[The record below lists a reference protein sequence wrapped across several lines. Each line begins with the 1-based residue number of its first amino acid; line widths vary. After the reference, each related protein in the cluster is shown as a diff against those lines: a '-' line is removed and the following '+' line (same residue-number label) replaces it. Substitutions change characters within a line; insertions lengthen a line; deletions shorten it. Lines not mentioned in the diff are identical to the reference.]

1 MHLYASRPHMV
12 DASPLPRTIADAAR
26 ALREER
32 TTSVALTR
40 ATIDRARALQPS
52 LEAFVTIAEEPALAA
67 AAKADD
73 ERARGIDRGPLHGI
87 PLAVKDNI
95 ATADMPTTG
104 CTHALDGW
112 WPGRDATVVA
122 RLRQGGAIVVGKLAL
137 HELAFAP
144 PDASSGFPRPRNP
157 WDVARTPGGSS
168 SGTGVAV
175 AAGIVLGGLGS
186 DTGGSIRLPA
196 AHCGITGLQPSF
208 GRVSLAGVIPGAW
221 SLDVVGPMA
230 RSARD
235 CALMLQATAGHDPA
249 DPASADAPVPDV
261 VGDEDVDLRG
271 TRIGLTRSGYLA
283 LPELE
288 PEVRRAVLDAADVL
302 GRAGAEIV
310 DVEVPYLEAHAAYWT
325 TLLTESFAAYGDDI
339 RRHGERYGTS
349 ARRTLLGGILF
360 DGSAHAHAERV
371 RLLARAAYLDVM
383 RSVDAILVPGCL
395 YGAPPLEG
403 WGSVTRM
410 FQRPSVYALST
421 VVGAPALAV
430 PCGLSREGLPVSVQI
445 LARPFDEA
453 TALRVGQAY
462 QRATDWHL
470 RAPSVTVA
478 A

>member
-1 MHLYASRPHMV
+1 MHLYASRPHML
-12 DASPLPRTIADAAR
+12 DASSFPRTIADAAR
-26 ALREER
+26 ALREGR

-40 ATIDRARALQPS
+40 ATIDRARTLQDALGS
-52 LEAFVTIAEEPALAA
+52 FVTIAADPALAA
-67 AAKADD
+67 ATTADD
-73 ERARGIDRGPLHGI
+73 EHARGIDRGPLHGI

-104 CTHALDGW
+104 CTKALDAW

-122 RLRQGGAIVVGKLAL
+122 RLRRAGAVIVGKLAL

-144 PDASSGFPRPRNP
+144 PDADSGFPRPRNP
-157 WDVARTPGGSS
+157 WDVTRTPGGSS

-196 AHCGITGLQPSF
+196 AHCGITGLQPTF
-208 GRVSLAGVIPGAW
+208 GRVSLSGVIPGAW

-235 CALMLQATAGHDPA
+235 CALVLQAIAGHDPA
-249 DPASADAPVPDV
+249 DPASADVPVADV
-261 VGDEDVDLRG
+261 VGSEDADLRG
-271 TRIGLTRSGYLA
+271 TTVGLTRSGYLS

-288 PEVRRAVLDAADVL
+288 PEVRSAVLEAAEVL
-302 GRAGAEIV
+302 ARSGAEIV

-339 RRHGERYGTS
+339 RRHGDRYGTS
-349 ARRTLLGGILF
+349 MRRTLLGGILF
-360 DGSAHAHAERV
+360 DGSAHVHAERV
-371 RLLARAAYLDVM
+371 RTIARAAYLELM
-383 RSVDAILVPGCL
+383 RTVDAILVPGCL
-395 YGAPPLEG
+395 YGAPALEG

-410 FQRPSVYALST
+410 FQRPSLYALST

-430 PCGLSREGLPVSVQI
+430 PCGFSREGLPVGAQI

-470 RAPSVTVA
+470 RMPAVA